1 MRILVLTVVTVV
13 GLWTVAAYLR
23 SFTNDAQVS
32 AVIGEIH
39 RLQTEQVDF
48 YSRHG
53 RYAGSIGELAPELEH
68 ANGSYRYRISANG
81 NSYTIEAKPV
91 NGHGNAFFSDET
103 LAIRS
108 VRTD

>member
-1 MRILVLTVVTVV
+1 
-13 GLWTVAAYLR
+13 
-23 SFTNDAQVS
+23 
-32 AVIGEIH
+32 
-39 RLQTEQVDF
+39 
-48 YSRHG
+48 
-53 RYAGSIGELAPELEH
+53 LAPELEH